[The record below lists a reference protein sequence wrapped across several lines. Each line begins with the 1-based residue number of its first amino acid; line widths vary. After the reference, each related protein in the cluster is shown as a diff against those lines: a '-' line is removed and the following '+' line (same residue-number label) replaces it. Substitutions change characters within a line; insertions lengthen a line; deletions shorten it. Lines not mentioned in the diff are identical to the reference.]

1 MASDEIFNYARG
13 LGMSEFGLRFTFEKG
28 IADENRL
35 GLYDASV
42 SLNGI
47 ARSLAIT
54 THALVNGE
62 IRTHG
67 ESAHGAKFFLLPS
80 RKGSFIVDAAIW
92 IGAAI
97 GSGVVYDFIKYGFQ
111 EAAGIGD
118 DAEERSRA
126 LQKRIE
132 PTIGELPATLES
144 ALSDVHRP
152 IRQDNEMTIKVTR
165 PRGEVLITFDSSTA
179 SYLEPHVAVVD
190 EPIVGNVTRYNTL
203 SKWGKFY
210 DRKQGRVISFF
221 LQPTVSEYE
230 RSLIT
235 WSLHENNLNHQG
247 TLSLTATAVVT
258 SNDRIKRY
266 NVSAVQQI

>member
-1 MASDEIFNYARG
+1 
-13 LGMSEFGLRFTFEKG
+13 MSEFGLKFTFENG
-28 IADENRL
+28 IADDHRL
-35 GLYDASV
+35 DLYDAAV

-80 RKGSFIVDAAIW
+80 RKGSFIVEAAIW

-111 EAAGIGD
+111 EATGIGD
-118 DAEERSRA
+118 DTEDRSKA

-144 ALSDVHRP
+144 ALVDVHRP
-152 IRQDNEMTIKVTR
+152 IRRDSEMIIKVSR
-165 PRGEVLITFDSSTA
+165 PRGEVLITFDENTA
-179 SYLEPHVAVVD
+179 GYLEPHVAKVD

-203 SKWGKFY
+203 SRWGKFY
-210 DRKQGRVISFF
+210 DRSQGRVISFF
-221 LQPTVSEYE
+221 LLPAVSEYE

-247 TLSLTATAVVT
+247 TLKLTATALIT
-258 SNDRIKRY
+258 SNERIKRY
-266 NVSAVQQI
+266 NVSSVQQI